1 MKKTY
6 FFFLILL
13 TLSSCAGIRGMR
25 VQVLRPAKL
34 TVPADIQRIAI
45 LNRSIPAAATGAE
58 AALTLE
64 LGRQDKQ
71 LSEECIRGLN
81 ELLLTSER
89 FVVKRV
95 GYSLPAADPKS
106 LTFGQP
112 LDWEIVDSICA
123 RMEVDALLVMEYF
136 DTDFTI
142 DNAAGT
148 TAQAVQSVMN
158 GGQTSVE
165 ASGTATSSSGFRVYY
180 STKHQIPFEEDYRY
194 KKRWRKT
201 ANNLADAVAKLIKRS
216 EALVDVSYSTGE
228 AFAMDIVPLYYWE
241 DRDLYKGKKGDMER
255 AERQALAKDW
265 KGAFKTWNS
274 TYEFSTK
281 KKIRA
286 KAAFNMALA
295 QEVLGNL
302 EEAQKWAAE
311 AYVEGGKK
319 EMLHYVEILDARI
332 REQQKLNEQLD
343 SFE

>member
-1 MKKTY
+1 
-6 FFFLILL
+6 
-13 TLSSCAGIRGMR
+13 MR

-45 LNRSIPAAATGAE
+45 LNRSIPATLSGAE

-64 LGRQDKQ
+64 IGRQDKQ

-81 ELLLTSER
+81 DLLLTSDR

-95 GYSLPAADPKS
+95 GYTLPAADPKS
-106 LTFGQP
+106 LTFGHTMEWQT
-112 LDWEIVDSICA
+112 VDSICA
-123 RMEVDALLVMEYF
+123 RMEVDALLVLEYF
-136 DTDFTI
+136 DTDFTL
-142 DNAAGT
+142 DNAVGT

-165 ASGTATSSSGFRVYY
+165 ASGTATSTSGFRIYY

-201 ANNLADAVAKLIKRS
+201 ANNLAEAVAKLIKRS
-216 EALVDVSYSTGE
+216 EALIDVSYSTGQ

-241 DRDLYKGKKGDMER
+241 DRALYKGKKGDMER

-265 KGAFKTWNS
+265 EGAFKTWYS
-274 TYEFSTK
+274 VYEFSVK
-281 KKIRA
+281 KKQRA

-302 EEAQKWAAE
+302 NEAQKWAGE
-311 AYVEGGKK
+311 AYVDGGKD
-319 EMLHYVEILDARI
+319 EMLRYVEILDARI

-343 SFE
+343 TFK